1 MAVKN
6 YPALSDKKPPLARGD
21 FSIFCANKAQNDFF
35 LKIRKKFASFFLK
48 KKVTYIWFNIGGTST
63 ISLKVVVEA

>member
-6 YPALSDKKPPLARGD
+6 YPALSDKKPPLARGAI
-21 FSIFCANKAQNDFF
+21 SISCTNKAQNDFF
-35 LKIRKKFASFFLK
+35 LKIRKKFASFLLK